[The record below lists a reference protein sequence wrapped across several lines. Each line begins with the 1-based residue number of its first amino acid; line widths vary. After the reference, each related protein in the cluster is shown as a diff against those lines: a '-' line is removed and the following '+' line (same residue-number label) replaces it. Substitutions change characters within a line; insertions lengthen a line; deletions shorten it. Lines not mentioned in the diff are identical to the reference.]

1 MAAEKPPPPPAPSV
15 PAVGDR
21 LDSWKDI
28 AAYLKRDEST
38 VRRWEKE
45 GLPVLRHEHKKK
57 ATVYAYKPEIDAWWN
72 EGHTRLEAIETP
84 AAGHPR
90 RVLWWATAALLL
102 LGVGVGLAL
111 SVEGVRAR
119 LLGRPSATPTVPAA
133 RFTISLPEKSEL
145 TSYTGSSPLVSPD
158 GKLLAYVATG
168 PDGRWLIHVRGLDSL
183 EARVLKGTDG
193 AFLPFWSPD
202 SRSFGFC
209 ARPGGELKRVEASG
223 GPVQTISSIRD
234 CRGGAWSPQGV
245 ILIGGLADGIYRVPA
260 SGGIPTP
267 VTVLDKSGGE
277 KGHAWPH
284 FLPDGRHFLYL
295 ALSDQKE
302 KRAIYIASLDS
313 KERKLLLTLNSFA
326 VYAEPGYLFF
336 VREAAVVAQ
345 PFDPRR
351 LEVTGQPVVLAEDVY
366 YTHWTGRGAFSVS
379 QNGVLSWRSAFSVVQ
394 LTWYD
399 RTGKPLGTIGPP
411 GRYAD
416 IRLSPN
422 TLWAA
427 FTRYDPQGQNEDIWT
442 LDLMRGTLS
451 PLTFGRVAA
460 YVPVWSPDGKRIA
473 FFSVGDK
480 GLNLEATSFSGGE
493 PEALAT
499 GLPPGP
505 WGVRLQR
512 SAADWSRDGRYIIY
526 SAFAPDRAWDIWV
539 VPLEGDRKP
548 RPLLRARFSELD
560 AQLSPDS
567 RWLVYVSDES
577 GRYEV
582 YVSSFPDGAH
592 KVQVSTAGG
601 TSPNWAPDGR
611 QLYYVSPEKK
621 LMAVDIKLAPAF
633 AAGVPKPLFAM
644 PASGT
649 ISTHEY
655 QVARDGRFLIAAPVE
670 EWSAGPFTVVLDW
683 PAALKKK

>member
-1 MAAEKPPPPPAPSV
+1 MGAEKSQPAPEPSG
-15 PAVGDR
+15 PSASER
-21 LDSWKDI
+21 LDSWKQI
-28 AAYLKRDEST
+28 AAYLKRDERT

-45 GLPVLRHEHKKK
+45 GLPVHRHAHKKK
-57 ATVYAYKPEIDAWWN
+57 ATVYAYKPEIDVWWN
-72 EGHTRLEAIETP
+72 DGRARLELIEAA
-84 AAGHPR
+84 AAGRHR
-90 RVLWWATAALLL
+90 TGVWWATAGLML
-102 LGVGVGLAL
+102 LGAGLGLNVG
-111 SVEGVRAR
+111 GVRDR
-119 LLGRPSATPTVPAA
+119 LLGRPGATPTVPAA
-133 RFTISLPEKSEL
+133 RFIISLPEKSEL
-145 TSYTGSSPLVSPD
+145 TPYVGSGPLVSPD

-168 PDGRWLIHVRGLDSL
+168 PEGRWLIHVRALDSL

-202 SRSFGFC
+202 SRFLGFC
-209 ARPGGELKRVEASG
+209 AGGALKRVEAGG
-223 GPVQTISSIRD
+223 GPIQTISSLRD

-245 ILIGGLADGIYRVPA
+245 ILIGGLADAIYRVPA
-260 SGGIPTP
+260 SGGTPTS
-267 VTVLDKSGGE
+267 VTTLDKSGGE
-277 KGHAWPH
+277 RGHAWPH
-284 FLPDGRHFLYL
+284 WLPDGRHFLYL

-302 KRAIYIASLDS
+302 KRAIYVASHDS
-313 KERKLLLTLNSFA
+313 KERKLLLKLNSSA

-345 PFDPRR
+345 PFDPKS
-351 LEVTGQPVVLAEDVY
+351 LEVTGQPVVLAEDIY
-366 YTHWTGRGAFSVS
+366 YAQLSGRGAFSVS
-379 QNGVLSWRSAFSVVQ
+379 QNGVFSWRSAFSVVQ

-422 TLWAA
+422 TQWVA

-442 LDLMRGTLS
+442 LDLIRGTLS
-451 PLTFGRVAA
+451 PLTIGRVAS

-480 GLNLEATSFSGGE
+480 RLNLEATSLRGGE

-499 GLPPGP
+499 ELPPGP
-505 WGVRLQR
+505 WGVRLHR

-548 RPLLRARFSELD
+548 GPLLRTGSSELD

-567 RWLVYVSDES
+567 RWLVYVSNES
-577 GRYEV
+577 GKYEV

-611 QLYYVSPEKK
+611 ELYYVSPQKK

-633 AAGVPKPLFAM
+633 AAGVPKPLFAI

-649 ISTHEY
+649 ITTYEY

-670 EWSAGPFTVVLDW
+670 EWGAGPFTVVLDW